1 MLTKASPA
9 TAHCLHTSPYKGG
22 NLLISKPTL
31 GGRDT
36 GDGEGGTID
45 GGGGVGCAGE
55 GGTMDGG
62 GGVGCA
68 GEGGT
73 MDGGGVGCAGEGG
86 TIDGGGVGC
95 AAASWLAAAV
105 GLM

>member
-55 GGTMDGG
+55 GGT
-62 GGVGCA
+62 
-68 GEGGT
+68 
-73 MDGGGVGCAGEGG
+73 
-86 TIDGGGVGC
+86 IDGGGVGC